1 MNIQDWEKLSDFNC
15 GYGDFLDIY
24 KKASE
29 NFIRKI
35 EISGNLKTSR
45 KWMVSRIKSNMRK
58 RLNIWHANKRSSEQD
73 ENLLRDDESVK
84 KSCAKEITKAG
95 RYYEKNKD

>member
-1 MNIQDWEKLSDFNC
+1 
-15 GYGDFLDIY
+15 
-24 KKASE
+24 
-29 NFIRKI
+29 
-35 EISGNLKTSR
+35 
-45 KWMVSRIKSNMRK
+45 MVSRIKSNMRK